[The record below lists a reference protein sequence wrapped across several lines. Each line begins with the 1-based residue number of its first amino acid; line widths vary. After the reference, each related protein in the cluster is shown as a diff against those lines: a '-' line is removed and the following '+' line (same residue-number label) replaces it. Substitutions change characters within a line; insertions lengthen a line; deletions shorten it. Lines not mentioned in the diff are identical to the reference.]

1 MIYFKSSFCF
11 CYRRN
16 RLSAM
21 GIFSRLSIFPANFVR
36 PARQRA
42 NAGSEKQTRL
52 LGFSAQNPRR
62 QRSRLRG

>member
-1 MIYFKSSFCF
+1 
-11 CYRRN
+11 
-16 RLSAM
+16 M